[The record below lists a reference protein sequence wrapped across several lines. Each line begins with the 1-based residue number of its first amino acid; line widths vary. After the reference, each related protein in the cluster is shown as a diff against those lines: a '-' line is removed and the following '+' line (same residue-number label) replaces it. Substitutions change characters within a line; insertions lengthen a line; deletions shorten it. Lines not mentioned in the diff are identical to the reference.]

1 MSRRSSPL
9 YITGPF
15 RPLLQRWFAMRNNEL
30 KTVFW
35 KNALESL
42 PASIRSRYASDIAA
56 AERWELRI
64 DAAVRGL
71 SRAKAA
77 LGRTFQAA

>member
-1 MSRRSSPL
+1 
-9 YITGPF
+9 
-15 RPLLQRWFAMRNNEL
+15 MRNNEL

-42 PASIRSRYASDIAA
+42 PVSIRSRYASDIAA

-64 DAAVRGL
+64 DAAVRSL
-71 SRAKAA
+71 SRARAA
-77 LGRTFQAA
+77 LNRTFQTA

>member
-1 MSRRSSPL
+1 
-9 YITGPF
+9 
-15 RPLLQRWFAMRNNEL
+15 MRNEL
-30 KTVFW
+30 VTPFW

-42 PASIRSRYASDIAA
+42 PASVRARYAQDIAA

-64 DAAVRGL
+64 EAIVELL

-77 LGRTFQAA
+77 LRGTSQSRSAHSH